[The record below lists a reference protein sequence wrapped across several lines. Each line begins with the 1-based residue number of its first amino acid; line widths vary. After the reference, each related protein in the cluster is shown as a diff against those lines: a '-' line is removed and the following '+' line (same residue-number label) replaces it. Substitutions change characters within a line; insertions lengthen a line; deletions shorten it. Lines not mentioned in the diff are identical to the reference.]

1 MKRVLEALAL
11 LTALTLPLVAFQASS
26 RWPDEG
32 VFLPAAYPG
41 GSYLGVGVVE
51 LTPERAKALKLTDER
66 GVEVTRVE
74 EGSPARKAG
83 LQTGDVVLEYNG
95 QRIEGVEQFVRL
107 VHETPA
113 GRRTKLLVGR
123 DGVTQTLVAAPG
135 PRPAAMIPRIQA
147 GMAPLRMPGFDGPE
161 VSLPDIPGFFYSGRT
176 GLIGVQVETLPPQ
189 LAEYFGVK
197 TGVLVRT
204 VLDDSPASRAG
215 IKAGD
220 VIVRVDGGQ
229 VVDIPDLL
237 NALATARAK
246 GSCQI
251 DMMREHKELKVPVAL
266 QRGRGTDSEG
276 APATPVRSR
285 PRG

>member
-1 MKRVLEALAL
+1 MKRALEAVAL
-11 LTALTLPLVAFQASS
+11 LAALTLPMGAYQSS
-26 RWPDEG
+26 PRWPDAG
-32 VFLPAAYPG
+32 VFLPVANAG

-74 EGSPARKAG
+74 EGSPAQKAG
-83 LQTGDVVLEYNG
+83 IQTGDVVLEYNG
-95 QRIEGVEQFVRL
+95 QRIEGVEQFARL

-113 GRRTKLLVGR
+113 GRRMKLLVGR
-123 DGVTQTLVAAPG
+123 EGVSRTLQATLSA
-135 PRPAAMIPRIQA
+135 RPAAAPRIQA
-147 GMAPLRMPGFDGPE
+147 GLAPLRMPGFDGPDAP
-161 VSLPDIPGFFYSGRT
+161 LPDIPGFFYSGRT

-189 LAEYFGVK
+189 LAAYFGVK

-215 IKAGD
+215 LKAGD
-220 VIVRVDGGQ
+220 VIVRVDAEP
-229 VVDIPDLL
+229 VVDISDLL

-251 DMMREHKELKVPVAL
+251 GMMRERKELNVQVELEP
-266 QRGRGTDSEG
+266 GRGSSGDR
-276 APATPVRSR
+276 APATPVRLR
-285 PRG
+285 P